1 MLDVNKKEEILI
13 KIKRLCAIN
22 NKYLTDDADN
32 LCLKPDTPLIIML
45 EHDEI
50 INWLMGEGVMD
61 SEEHIIINQ
70 EVI

>member
-13 KIKRLCAIN
+13 KINRLRAIN
-22 NKYLTDDADN
+22 NKYLTDDTGN

-50 INWLMGEGVMD
+50 INWLMGEGAMD
-61 SEEHIIINQ
+61 GEEHIISNQ
-70 EVI
+70 L